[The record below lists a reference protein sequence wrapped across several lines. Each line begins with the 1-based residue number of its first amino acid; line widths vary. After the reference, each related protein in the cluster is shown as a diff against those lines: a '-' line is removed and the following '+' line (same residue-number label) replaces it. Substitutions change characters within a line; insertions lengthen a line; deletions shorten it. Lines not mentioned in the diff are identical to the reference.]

1 MKLIQKSHFR
11 VQGMSFLNIVLRKIK
26 TRHTFK
32 SLPYLHRRC
41 SSSHRSQRDEWR
53 YQNRWIFGKFP
64 NGLWPLRMVPFPGN
78 HIHVFHAIWPSYIL
92 ACTQPYMVLPRL
104 WIHFKKFQ
112 HNFPKMRGRGVR
124 NSLEFFPKIHLFW
137 YHYPSL
143 SVLSVKSDRSI
154 MSIICVLG
162 DLSVVFLSEVVAKCL
177 NDLLE
182 KPQWW
187 YLQGSWM
194 MYISNLE
201 GLISYNPQ
209 IACVRIWRLYDQM
222 CAHCRVDQYEWH
234 YNELLNPKGR
244 FGAAREAKNHHQ
256 AWMES
261 TYVDVG

>member
-1 MKLIQKSHFR
+1 
-11 VQGMSFLNIVLRKIK
+11 
-26 TRHTFK
+26 
-32 SLPYLHRRC
+32 
-41 SSSHRSQRDEWR
+41 
-53 YQNRWIFGKFP
+53 
-64 NGLWPLRMVPFPGN
+64 
-78 HIHVFHAIWPSYIL
+78 
-92 ACTQPYMVLPRL
+92 
-104 WIHFKKFQ
+104 
-112 HNFPKMRGRGVR
+112 MRGRGQR
-124 NSLEFFPKIHLFW
+124 PFGIFPKIHLFW

-222 CAHCRVDQYEWH
+222 CAHCRVDHYEWH

-244 FGAAREAKNHHQ
+244 FGAAREAKNHYQ

-261 TYVDVG
+261 TYVDKRIREILQNHKALVSFLLLYVADKARHIFSWGLRSQVEGIFLIFSL